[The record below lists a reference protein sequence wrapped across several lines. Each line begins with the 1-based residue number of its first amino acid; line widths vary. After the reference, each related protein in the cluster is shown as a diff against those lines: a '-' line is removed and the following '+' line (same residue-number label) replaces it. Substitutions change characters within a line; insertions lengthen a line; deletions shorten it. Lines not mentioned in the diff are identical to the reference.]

1 LARLKSPVHVVC
13 QPVGKDLAESV
24 ETGQANITFDAS
36 RMKDEP
42 RDEDGELLVF
52 DDFWGG
58 ACGLKI
64 CRRGTSAEASVILV
78 VDKVG
83 VGLNFCGPVVDN
95 STEPK
100 VVRLECIT

>member
-1 LARLKSPVHVVC
+1 MHVVC

-42 RDEDGELLVF
+42 RDEDGKLLVF

-64 CRRGTSAEASVILV
+64 CRRGTSAEASMILAE
-78 VDKVG
+78 DKVG

-95 STEPK
+95 SAEPK